1 MEPFRKNDVVRLDIE
16 RFGSA
21 GEGVAHLPGG
31 MVVFVAGA
39 LPGETCQV
47 QLLKVGKTAAWG
59 RMQQVCAPSSAR
71 RAPDCGSYPRCGGC
85 QFRHADYAAEL
96 EAKRQK
102 VADALQRI
110 GGVDLPISV
119 ILGADSTQRYRNKVQ
134 FPISAGKE
142 GPRIG
147 FYRARSHDVVDV
159 EDCLLQPP
167 EAAAIA
173 AAVRAWMA
181 DSGVPAY
188 DEATGK
194 GLVRHVYVRVNR
206 KGESLC
212 CVVING
218 RQAPREPELA
228 AYVCAAVPHTA
239 GVLVNSNTKRGNVIL
254 GEKYR
259 TLWGRDYLMDTL
271 CGLEF
276 KLSVPSF
283 YQVNRDQAEALY
295 GKALDYA
302 GLTGRETV
310 LDLYCGIGTITLCLA
325 KRAGR
330 VIGAEIV
337 PAAIRD
343 AKENAA
349 RNHIENAEFFCGD
362 AAETAAR
369 LEAEG
374 LRPDVITVDPP
385 RKGLAPE
392 VIGSIA
398 AMGPERVV
406 YVSCDPATLGRDVK
420 RFGELGYRAVRA
432 CAVDMFPATRHV
444 ETVVLLSK
452 GEIDSKK
459 VRVEFSLEDMDMSE
473 FQDGATYPQIKE
485 YVLEHTGLKV
495 SNLYISQ
502 IKRKCGLE
510 VGKNYNL
517 PKSEDSRQPQCPPE
531 KEKAIREAFK
541 YFGMI

>member
-1 MEPFRKNDVVRLDIE
+1 MDRLHENRIYTGTVESYSSEGLGIVRLD
-16 RFGSA
+16 GA
-21 GEGVAHLPGG
+21 
-31 MVVFVAGA
+31 VVFVPQAVR
-39 LPGETCQV
+39 GETID
-47 QLLKVGKTAAWG
+47 LKITKVMKTAAAG
-59 RMQQVCAPSSAR
+59 EIVKIHKPSPD
-71 RAPDCGSYPRCGGC
+71 RAQPECPDYGRCGGC
-85 QFRHADYAAEL
+85 DFQHLTYPEEL
-96 EAKRQK
+96 WAKRQR
-102 VADALQRI
+102 VQDALTRL
-110 GGVDLPISV
+110 GGADIRVEE
-119 ILGADSTQRYRNKVQ
+119 ILGAKNPLHYRNKSQYPVG
-134 FPISAGKE
+134 ADGA
-142 GPRIG
+142 IG
-147 FYRARSHDVVDV
+147 FYRARSHQVVPV
-159 EDCLLQPP
+159 KRCLIQP
-167 EAAAIA
+167 EAADKTA
-173 AAVRAWMA
+173 AAVGEWMRRYK
-181 DSGVPAY
+181 VPAY

-459 VRVEFSLEDMDMSE
+459 VRVEFSLEDMDMSG
-473 FQDGATYPQIKE
+473 FQNDATYGQIKE
-485 YVLEHTGLKV
+485 RVLQQTGLKV
-495 SNLYISQ
+495 SSLYIAQ
-502 IKRKCGLE
+502 VKQKYGIIERE
-510 VGKNYNL
+510 NYNK
-517 PKSEDSRQPQCPPE
+517 PKSENAKQPKCPPE
-531 KEKAIREAFK
+531 KEAAITEALKF
-541 YFGMI
+541 FGMI